1 MHVGTSCHSA
11 AAAMDPS
18 KVIHPW
24 SCSPVLPL
32 LRCIDA
38 ALSLVRGAASS
49 AQCQLGCVAV
59 ECGRCWWRHLPA
71 RQVILSSSP
80 ATQCI
85 AVSDWALPWRPV
97 LAVALLCP
105 SVAPCGP
112 RWIAGRLLHRP
123 AAADVPWRRPL
134 AAAPAHRLFGPPLAM
149 PPNHAHPPTTH
160 KLSVLLQPALC
171 SVLSRPQRTAI
182 SKQPTQ
188 LLAEQCGIQCSVVQ
202 SSAAPNPLGT
212 QKSVP
217 ARRPAGLQ
225 QTVSSFNPGRCPSP
239 LPFSNSPSPP

>member
-1 MHVGTSCHSA
+1 
-11 AAAMDPS
+11 MDPS
-18 KVIHPW
+18 NGIHRPAHPW
-24 SCSPVLPL
+24 PLPRCCPDAAPL
-32 LRCIDA
+32 CRCIDPV
-38 ALSLVRGAASS
+38 LSSVRGAASN

-59 ECGRCWWRHLPA
+59 ECGRCWWRYLLA
-71 RQVILSSSP
+71 RQVILSSCL

-105 SVAPCGP
+105 SVAPVALAGSPADSPTGLQLQMCLGAAHWLRHQLTASSDP
-112 RWIAGRLLHRP
+112 RSRCLQIMP
-123 AAADVPWRRPL
+123 TRRP
-134 AAAPAHRLFGPPLAM
+134 
-149 PPNHAHPPTTH
+149 PTNSQCCSN
-160 KLSVLLQPALC
+160 LVRSALC
-171 SVLSRPQRTAI
+171 SALLPSTANRHQQAT
-182 SKQPTQ
+182 KQSCWQ
-188 LLAEQCGIQCSVVQ
+188 SSAVYSAIQ
-202 SSAAPNPLGT
+202 SSAAQLQTLLGT

>member
-1 MHVGTSCHSA
+1 MYFVPLCRCSHGPFEWN
-11 AAAMDPS
+11 PS
-18 KVIHPW
+18 
-24 SCSPVLPL
+24 SCSPVACPDAAPDAAPL
-32 LRCIDA
+32 WRCIDT
-38 ALSLVRGAASS
+38 ALSSMRGAASN

-71 RQVILSSSP
+71 RQVILSSCP

-112 RWIAGRLLHRP
+112 RWIAGRQPHPP

-160 KLSVLLQPALC
+160 KLSALLSALLC
-171 SVLSRPQRTAI
+171 SPIHSEPPI
-182 SKQPTQ
+182 SKQPNK
-188 LLAEQCGIQCSVVQ
+188 LLAEQCSEVYRIQCSAAQ
-202 SSAAPNPLGT
+202 RSS
-212 QKSVP
+212 K
-217 ARRPAGLQ
+217 
-225 QTVSSFNPGRCPSP
+225 
-239 LPFSNSPSPP
+239 PF

>member
-1 MHVGTSCHSA
+1 
-11 AAAMDPS
+11 MDPS
-18 KVIHPW
+18 NGIHRPAHPW
-24 SCSPVLPL
+24 PAPMLPRCCCPSCRSIDTVL
-32 LRCIDA
+32 
-38 ALSLVRGAASS
+38 SSMRGAASN

-71 RQVILSSSP
+71 RQVILSSCP

-85 AVSDWALPWRPV
+85 AVSDWALPRRPV

-112 RWIAGRLLHRP
+112 RWIAGRQPHRP

-160 KLSVLLQPALC
+160 KLSVLLQPRALC
-171 SVLSRPQRTAI
+171 SLLCSALPSTANRHQQAT
-182 SKQPTQ
+182 KQ
-188 LLAEQCGIQCSVVQ
+188 AAGRAVQ
-202 SSAAPNPLGT
+202 HSEVYSAA
-212 QKSVP
+212 Q
-217 ARRPAGLQ
+217 R
-225 QTVSSFNPGRCPSP
+225 SSKLF
-239 LPFSNSPSPP
+239 